1 MSYLNISVSA
11 DLSPR
16 EDQTKFSDALSAWT
30 RETSPSSPGPSP
42 AVAWTC
48 PWLWL
53 WARNCKLVTLLAHQ
67 LSTALDSL
75 TALLQSLSS
84 LCFHTEYHITTSSTS
99 LNISPCRHHLI
110 TATLL
115 LPCYVLLDNF
125 QPWENLCQ
133 CHILMCFLYR
143 CDCLFDWTSTD
154 CMSWNLDNIQLP
166 AFYNSLR

>member
-67 LSTALDSL
+67 LSTGLSHRSAPVIIISL
-75 TALLQSLSS
+75 FSHRISHHNLIHISQHFPLSPSSHHSNIIIALLCPSRQFSAVRKSLSMS
-84 LCFHTEYHITTSSTS
+84 YFNVFPISVWLSVWLNFHW
-99 LNISPCRHHLI
+99 L
-110 TATLL
+110 
-115 LPCYVLLDNF
+115 YVL
-125 QPWENLCQ
+125 E
-133 CHILMCFLYR
+133 
-143 CDCLFDWTSTD
+143 
-154 CMSWNLDNIQLP
+154 SW
-166 AFYNSLR
+166 